1 MTPVLRLDGLASPDP
16 RLAEIVLHL
25 NNGDTDQALALLRPL
40 IAVDRPSIEARFALA
55 MTAWQLEGFDWALS
69 LLRECHN
76 DAPDNGGVA
85 EALASLYAQL
95 GHLEESLFIGKLA
108 TALGN
113 EPALAALVPS
123 KFPGFDRAFLSIV
136 EKPLL
141 GKARTA
147 RAQGKLARAIDL
159 SRQHVAIEP
168 DDVEGRAFH
177 AECLMQA
184 GAAAAAVETLCVLED
199 NSPSPA
205 IASLYARALAAVGER
220 PAAIRW
226 HREAVT
232 AAGDNPAITAARIA
246 DAPFLDDDDAEIEK
260 LSRDWAARFSL
271 LPKPARKHAA
281 GGKLI
286 VGYLVSAFVDP
297 EDAAAIAAVAQ
308 AHDRK
313 HVTVLGF
320 GCGAQTAEQNQ
331 SLIGVFTKW
340 RDIGALD
347 PATLAR
353 TLSGDGVD
361 VLVDAGGF
369 ASATQL
375 QALRRF
381 DTALRVSW
389 LGNPA
394 GIRAP
399 LYDVRLAAGDYPVLE
414 GSAPA
419 RRDGSV
425 VFGADLSL
433 AQLDARTVA
442 LWTAILAAVPE
453 AMLVLR
459 ARDMDAARNG
469 SANANVARLV
479 TYFGAHLAARIDIRN
494 AARSSEFYRAVDVAL
509 LPLRGA
515 SPRAAA
521 EALANGIPAVAM
533 AGEPYGAFLTGRG
546 FDQRFVAGD
555 SAQYCA
561 IAAELA
567 RAPAVRTLPTIETGA
582 AKLARAIEDLGQ
594 SFSHRENVA

>member
-1 MTPVLRLDGLASPDP
+1 MTPVLHLDGLSSPDP

-40 IAVDRPSIEARFALA
+40 IAVDAPSIEARFALA
-55 MTAWQLEGFDWALS
+55 MTAWRLEGFDWALS
-69 LLRECHN
+69 LLRECHE

-95 GHLEESLFIGKLA
+95 GHLDESLFIGKLA
-108 TALGN
+108 TALGDD
-113 EPALAALVPS
+113 PALAALVPS
-123 KFPGFDRAFLSIV
+123 KYPSFDRAFLSIV
-136 EKPLL
+136 ERPLL

-147 RAQGKLARAIDL
+147 RAQGKLTRAIDL

-184 GAAAAAVETLCVLED
+184 GAAAAAVETLCLLED

-205 IASLYARALAAVGER
+205 VASLYARALTAVGER
-220 PAAIRW
+220 SAATRW
-226 HREAVT
+226 HREAT
-232 AAGDNPAITAARIA
+232 MAAGDDPAITAARIA
-246 DAPFLDDDDAEIEK
+246 DAPFLDDAAAEIEK
-260 LSRDWAARFSL
+260 LSRDWAVRFSL
-271 LPKPARKHAA
+271 PPKPARKHAA

-286 VGYLVSAFVDP
+286 IGYLVSAFVDP
-297 EDAAAIAAVAQ
+297 EDAAAVAAVAQ
-308 AHDRK
+308 THDRK

-399 LYDVRLAAGDYPVLE
+399 LYDVRLAAGDYPVL
-414 GSAPA
+414 
-419 RRDGSV
+419 DGSTLARSDGAV

-442 LWTAILAAVPE
+442 LWSAILAAVPE

-469 SANANVARLV
+469 GANVARLIA
-479 TYFGAHLAARIDIRN
+479 YFGEHLAARIDVRQ
-494 AARSSEFYRAVDVAL
+494 AARSSEFYRGVTIAL

-521 EALANGIPAVAM
+521 EALASGIPAVAM
-533 AGEPYGAFLTGRG
+533 AGEPYGAFLSGRG

-561 IAAELA
+561 IAAALA
-567 RAPAVRTLPTIETGA
+567 RTPATRALPIIEKGA
-582 AKLARAIEDLGQ
+582 ARLARAIEDLGQ
-594 SFSHRENVA
+594 SFTNRENVA

>member
-1 MTPVLRLDGLASPDP
+1 MTPVLQLESLSSLDP
-16 RLAEIVLHL
+16 RLSEVVVHL
-25 NNGDTDQALALLRPL
+25 DNGDTDRALAILKPL
-40 IAVDRPSIEARFALA
+40 IAVDAPSIEARFALA
-55 MTAWQLEGFDWALS
+55 MAAWQMERFDWALS

-76 DAPDNGGVA
+76 EAPENGGVA

-95 GHLEESLFIGKLA
+95 GHLQESLFVGKLA
-108 TALGN
+108 TALGDN
-113 EPALAALVPS
+113 SMLAALVP
-123 KFPGFDRAFLSIV
+123 KNYPGFDIAFLSIV

-141 GKARTA
+141 GKARSA
-147 RAQGKLARAIDL
+147 RAQGKLAHAIEL

-168 DDVEGRAFH
+168 DHVEGRAFH
-177 AECLMQA
+177 ADCLLQA

-199 NSPSPA
+199 NLPSPA

-220 PAAIRW
+220 PAAARW
-226 HREAVT
+226 HREAT
-232 AAGDNPAITAARIA
+232 MAAGDDPAITAARIA
-246 DAPFLDDDDAEIEK
+246 DAPFLDDDPAAIEK
-260 LSRDWAARFSL
+260 SSREWAARFGL
-271 LPKPARKHAA
+271 APKPARKHAA
-281 GGKLI
+281 GGKLV

-297 EDAAAIAAVAQ
+297 EDAAAVAAVAL
-308 AHDRK
+308 AHERK
-313 HVTVLGF
+313 RVTVLGF
-320 GCGAQTAEQNQ
+320 GLGSQTAEQNR

-399 LYDVRLAAGDYPVLE
+399 LYDVRLAAADYPVLD
-414 GSAPA
+414 GGAPA
-419 RRDGSV
+419 RQEGPV
-425 VFGADLSL
+425 VFGADLGL

-442 LWTAILAAVPE
+442 LWSALLAAVPE
-453 AMLVLR
+453 ATLVLR
-459 ARDMDAARNG
+459 ARDMDAATG
-469 SANANVARLV
+469 GNANIARLIA
-479 TYFGAHLAARIDIRN
+479 YFGQHLASRIDIRQ
-494 AARSSEFYRAVDVAL
+494 ATRGSDFYRAVDIAL
-509 LPLRGA
+509 LPIRGA

-533 AGEPYGAFLTGRG
+533 AGEPYGAFLSGRG
-546 FDQRFVAGD
+546 FDKRFVAAD

-561 IAAELA
+561 IAADLA
-567 RAPAVRTLPTIETGA
+567 RAPATRTLPTVEKGGA
-582 AKLARAIEDLGQ
+582 RLARAIEDLAQ
-594 SFSHRENVA
+594 SFNQRENVA